1 MQTVPL
7 RVGANLD
14 FCLRG
19 TLMFMRRRLLLILCS
34 AVIATLSATP
44 AHAQRAEGVKFA
56 TEVPLLDCDGMP
68 CIEARMGSGPNLKM
82 GIDTGNVDSVLD
94 AAYAEAAGL
103 KPTAPLPAGAPSGM
117 YRTAMPSISVGN
129 VTLTNVET
137 LAMSLSDMIA
147 QNQMPHVDG
156 TLAYTA
162 FKDRILQID
171 FVGRKVRISE
181 VLTAPAEC
189 KGVCDKISLIKF
201 GNEGPP
207 IVVADGFEINGKK
220 VSAQI
225 DTMYSGTLL
234 VYTASIEKLQLLE
247 AAKTTKSRN
256 FPFTDGGVQ
265 MKEAPAGVEGFRGL
279 TLSGP
284 APLVYFPTPDVH
296 EPDGLFDATV
306 GLELF
311 YKAAVTLD
319 FHDMTISVEK
329 R

>member
-1 MQTVPL
+1 ML
-7 RVGANLD
+7 L
-14 FCLRG
+14 C
-19 TLMFMRRRLLLILCS
+19 RRLLPIFCLAGL
-34 AVIATLSATP
+34 VTLP
-44 AHAQRAEGVKFA
+44 AIHTDAQRPGGVKFVA
-56 TEVPLLDCDGMP
+56 EVPLLDCDGLP
-68 CIEARMGSGPNLKM
+68 CVEARMGSGPALKM

-94 AAYAEAAGL
+94 VAFAEAAGL

-117 YRTAMPSISVGN
+117 FRTTIPSISIGN
-129 VTLTNVET
+129 AKLSNVST
-137 LAMSLSDMIA
+137 LALGLSDMIA
-147 QNQMPHVDG
+147 QNQMPQVDG

-162 FKDRILQID
+162 FKDRALQID

-181 VLTAPAEC
+181 VLTAPEEC
-189 KGVCDKISLIKF
+189 SGACDKISLIKF
-201 GNEGPP
+201 GKEGPP
-207 IVVADGFEINGKK
+207 IVVAGGFEINGKK

-234 VYTASIEKLQLLE
+234 VYTASIEKLQLSD
-247 AAKTTKSRN
+247 AAKTTKSRD
-256 FPFTDGGVQ
+256 FPFTDGGVK
-265 MKEAPAGVEGFRGL
+265 MKEAPADKEGFRSL

-311 YKAAVTLD
+311 YRAAVTLN
-319 FHDMTISVEK
+319 FHDMTVSVEK

>member
-1 MQTVPL
+1 
-7 RVGANLD
+7 
-14 FCLRG
+14 
-19 TLMFMRRRLLLILCS
+19 MRRMMLHLLCFAAIAGLC
-34 AVIATLSATP
+34 ATNAN
-44 AHAQRAEGVKFA
+44 AQNAGGLKFA
-56 TEVPLLDCDGMP
+56 AEVPLLDCNGTP
-68 CIEARMGSGPNLKM
+68 CVEARMESGPVLKM

-94 AAYAEAAGL
+94 VAYAEAAGL
-103 KPTAPLPAGAPSGM
+103 KSTAPLPAGAPSGM
-117 YRTAMPSISVGN
+117 FRTVIPSISVGN
-129 VTLTNVET
+129 VKLRDLST
-137 LAMSLSDMIA
+137 LAISLSDMIA
-147 QNQMPHVDG
+147 QNQMPQVDG

-189 KGVCDKISLIKF
+189 KGVCDKIKLIKF
-201 GNEGPP
+201 GKQGPP

-234 VYTASIEKLQLLE
+234 VYTASIEKLQLAN
-247 AAKTTKSRN
+247 AAKTTKSRD
-256 FPFTDGGVQ
+256 FPFTDGGVK
-265 MKEAPAGVEGFRGL
+265 MKEAPAEKEGFRGL

-296 EPDGLFDATV
+296 EPDALFDATV

-311 YKAAVTLD
+311 YKAALTLD
-319 FHDMTISVEK
+319 FHDMTVSVEK

>member
-1 MQTVPL
+1 ML
-7 RVGANLD
+7 
-14 FCLRG
+14 
-19 TLMFMRRRLLLILCS
+19 MRRRPLRHFCL
-34 AVIATLSATP
+34 AVIALSSVGQ
-44 AHAQRAEGVKFA
+44 AHAQAGGGVKFA
-56 TEVPLLDCDGMP
+56 AEVPLLDCDGMP
-68 CIEARMGSGPNLKM
+68 CVEARMGSGPNLKM
-82 GIDTGNVDSVLD
+82 GIDTGNVGSVLD

-117 YRTAMPSISVGN
+117 FQTMIPSIIVGN
-129 VTLTNVET
+129 VKLTNVAT
-137 LAMSLSDMIA
+137 LAMSLSDMVT

-171 FVGRKVRISE
+171 FEGRKVRISE
-181 VLTAPAEC
+181 VLTAPVDC
-189 KGVCDKISLIKF
+189 SGTCDKISLIKF
-201 GNEGPP
+201 GKAGPP
-207 IVVADGFEINGKK
+207 IVVAEGFEINGKK

-234 VYTASIEKLQLLE
+234 VYTASIEKLQLMD

-256 FPFTDGGVQ
+256 FPFTDGGVK
-265 MKEAPAGVEGFRGL
+265 MKEAPAEEESFRGL

-311 YKAAVTLD
+311 YKAVLTLN

>member
-1 MQTVPL
+1 
-7 RVGANLD
+7 
-14 FCLRG
+14 
-19 TLMFMRRRLLLILCS
+19 MRRMLVPVICFVVFAALCM
-34 AVIATLSATP
+34 TR
-44 AHAQRAEGVKFA
+44 AHAQSAGGRKFA

-68 CIEARMGSGPNLKM
+68 CIEARIGTGPNLKM
-82 GIDTGNVDSVLD
+82 GLDTGNADSVLD

-103 KPTAPLPAGAPSGM
+103 KSTAPLPAGAPPGM
-117 YRTAMPSISVGN
+117 YQTVIPALSVGS
-129 VTLTNVET
+129 VKLTNVGT
-137 LAMSLSDMIA
+137 LAMVLSDMIS
-147 QNQMPHVDG
+147 QKQMPHVDG

-162 FKDRILQID
+162 FRDRILQID

-181 VLTAPAEC
+181 VLTTPSACTGA
-189 KGVCDKISLIKF
+189 CDKISLIKF
-201 GNEGPP
+201 GKEGPP

-234 VYTASIEKLQLLE
+234 VYTASIEKLQLTD
-247 AAKTTKSRN
+247 AAKTTKSRD
-256 FPFTDGGVQ
+256 FPFTDGGVK
-265 MKEAPAGVEGFRGL
+265 MKEAPAEKETFRGL

-284 APLVYFPTPDVH
+284 APLVYFPTADVH

-311 YKAAVTLD
+311 YKAALTLN

>member
-1 MQTVPL
+1 MRGMLLSICCVTVL
-7 RVGANLD
+7 LTLTLKQAQAQHAVGA
-14 FCLRG
+14 
-19 TLMFMRRRLLLILCS
+19 
-34 AVIATLSATP
+34 
-44 AHAQRAEGVKFA
+44 KFA

-68 CIEARMGSGPNLKM
+68 CVEARMGSGPNLKM

-103 KPTAPLPAGAPSGM
+103 KPTAPLPAGAPSGIF
-117 YRTAMPSISVGN
+117 RTVIPSISIGN
-129 VTLTNVET
+129 VKLTNVET
-137 LAMSLSDMIA
+137 LALGLTDMIA
-147 QNQMPHVDG
+147 QNQMPQVDG

-181 VLTAPAEC
+181 VLTEPVDCTGAC
-189 KGVCDKISLIKF
+189 GRFTLIKF
-201 GNEGPP
+201 GKEGPP
-207 IVVADGFEINGKK
+207 VVVADGFEINGKK

-234 VYTASIEKLQLLE
+234 VYTASIEKLQLAD
-247 AAKTTKSRN
+247 AAKTTKSRD
-256 FPFTDGGVQ
+256 FPFTDGGVK
-265 MKEAPAGVEGFRGL
+265 MGEAPAEKEGFRGL

-311 YKAAVTLD
+311 YKAAVTLN

>member
-1 MQTVPL
+1 MS
-7 RVGANLD
+7 
-14 FCLRG
+14 
-19 TLMFMRRRLLLILCS
+19 MRRRLLPMLCS
-34 AVIATLSATP
+34 AVIVSLAVAP
-44 AHAQRAEGVKFA
+44 AHAQRAGGVKFA
-56 TEVPLLDCDGMP
+56 TEVPLLDCDGIP
-68 CIEARMGSGPNLKM
+68 CVEARMGNGPNLKM

-94 AAYAEAAGL
+94 ASYAEAAGL
-103 KPTAPLPAGAPSGM
+103 KSTSPLPAGAPSGM
-117 YRTAMPSISVGN
+117 FHTTIPSISVGN
-129 VTLTNVET
+129 AKLTNVSA
-137 LAMSLSDMIA
+137 LSLGLSEMVS

-162 FKDRILQID
+162 FKDRILEID
-171 FVGRKVRISE
+171 FVAHKVRISE
-181 VLTAPAEC
+181 VLTTPAEC
-189 KGVCDKISLIKF
+189 KGACDKISLIKF

-207 IVVADGFEINGKK
+207 IVVAEGFEINGKK

-225 DTMYSGTLL
+225 DTMYSGTML
-234 VYTASIEKLQLLE
+234 VYTASIEKLQLAE

-265 MKEAPAGVEGFRGL
+265 MKEAPAEKEGFRGL

-311 YKAAVTLD
+311 YKAAVTLN
-319 FHDMTISVEK
+319 FHDMTISVEM

>member
-1 MQTVPL
+1 MLARRTLLPV
-7 RVGANLD
+7 
-14 FCLRG
+14 FC
-19 TLMFMRRRLLLILCS
+19 FV
-34 AVIATLSATP
+34 VIAISPVTR
-44 AHAQRAEGVKFA
+44 AHAQKAGGVKFA

-68 CIEARMGSGPNLKM
+68 CVEARMGGGPVLKM
-82 GIDTGNVDSVLD
+82 GIDTGNADSVLD
-94 AAYAEAAGL
+94 TAYAEAAGL

-117 YRTAMPSISVGN
+117 FRTMIASISVGN
-129 VTLTNVET
+129 ATLMNVGT

-147 QNQMPHVDG
+147 QSQMPHVDG

-189 KGVCDKISLIKF
+189 SGVCDKISLIKF
-201 GNEGPP
+201 GKEGPP
-207 IVVADGFEINGKK
+207 IVVANGFEINGKK
-220 VSAQI
+220 ASAQI
-225 DTMYSGTLL
+225 DTMFSGTLL
-234 VYTASIEKLQLLE
+234 VYTASIEKLRLAE
-247 AAKTTKSRN
+247 AAKTNKSRD
-256 FPFTDGGVQ
+256 FPFTDGGVK
-265 MKEAPAGVEGFRGL
+265 MKEAPAEKEGFHGL

-311 YKAAVTLD
+311 YKAAVTLN

>member
-1 MQTVPL
+1 ML
-7 RVGANLD
+7 
-14 FCLRG
+14 
-19 TLMFMRRRLLLILCS
+19 MRRILLPLSCFAILL
-34 AVIATLSATP
+34 ALSLRP
-44 AHAQRAEGVKFA
+44 AQAQRPGDVKFA
-56 TEVPLLDCDGMP
+56 TEVALLDCDGMP
-68 CIEARMGSGPNLKM
+68 CVEARMGSGPNLKM
-82 GIDTGNVDSVLD
+82 GIDIGDADSVLD
-94 AAYAEAAGL
+94 TAYAEAAGL
-103 KPTAPLPAGAPSGM
+103 KQTAPLPAGAPPGM
-117 YRTAMPSISVGN
+117 YKTEIPSISVGSVKLAN
-129 VTLTNVET
+129 VRT
-137 LAMSLSDMIA
+137 LAMVLSDMIS
-147 QNQMPHVDG
+147 QNQVPHVDG

-171 FVGRKVRISE
+171 FAARKVRISE
-181 VLTAPAEC
+181 VLTTPAAC
-189 KGVCDKISLIKF
+189 TGACDKISLIKF
-201 GNEGPP
+201 GKGGPP

-234 VYTASIEKLQLLE
+234 VYTASIEKLRLAE
-247 AAKTTKSRN
+247 AAKTTKSRD
-256 FPFTDGGVQ
+256 FPFTDGGVK
-265 MKEAPAGVEGFRGL
+265 MKEAPAEKESFHGL

-311 YKAAVTLD
+311 YEAAVTLN

>member
-1 MQTVPL
+1 ML
-7 RVGANLD
+7 
-14 FCLRG
+14 
-19 TLMFMRRRLLLILCS
+19 MRRRLLPIFCV
-34 AVIATLSATP
+34 AVLATLSATQGNP
-44 AHAQRAEGVKFA
+44 QRAGGLRFA

-68 CIEARMGSGPNLKM
+68 CVEARMGSGPLLKM
-82 GIDTGNVDSVLD
+82 AIDTGNVDSVLD
-94 AAYAEAAGL
+94 AAFAEAAGL
-103 KPTAPLPAGAPSGM
+103 KSTAPLPAGAPSGM
-117 YRTAMPSISVGN
+117 FRTSIPSISIGNAKLSNVG
-129 VTLTNVET
+129 T
-137 LAMSLSDMIA
+137 LAMGLSDMIV

-162 FKDRILQID
+162 FTDRALQID

-181 VLTAPAEC
+181 VLTAPLDCAGAC
-189 KGVCDKISLIKF
+189 AKISLIKF
-201 GNEGPP
+201 GKEGPP

-234 VYTASIEKLQLLE
+234 VYTASIERLQLAD
-247 AAKTTKSRN
+247 AAKTTKSRD
-256 FPFTDGGVQ
+256 FPFTDGGVK
-265 MKEAPAGVEGFRGL
+265 MKEAPAEKEGFRGL
-279 TLSGP
+279 ILSGP

-311 YKAAVTLD
+311 YKAAVTLN
-319 FHDMTISVEK
+319 FHDMTLSVEK